1 MSRTM
6 CDKFMK
12 WGLSRMR
19 NRDRYIL
26 KVNEYDMLMNMQTN
40 LIKGCRC
47 VLDVITGTTVLCPIE
62 AHGKVGEQSR
72 LAVCSKCIQKWLDE
86 ES

>member
-1 MSRTM
+1 MLRTM
-6 CDKFMK
+6 CKKFTK
-12 WGLSRMR
+12 WGLSRMK

-26 KVNEYDMLMNMQTN
+26 KVNEYDMLMNMQTR

-47 VLDVITGTTVLCPIE
+47 VLDVMTGTTVLCPIE
-62 AHGKVGEQSR
+62 AHGKVGERSR
-72 LAVCSKCIQKWLDE
+72 LAVCSKCIAAWLNE

>member
-1 MSRTM
+1 MSRNM
-6 CDKFMK
+6 CKKFTK
-12 WGLSRMR
+12 WGLSHMK

-26 KVNEYDMLMNMQTN
+26 KVNEYDMLMNMQMR

-72 LAVCSKCIQKWLDE
+72 LAVCSKCIQEWLNE

>member
-1 MSRTM
+1 
-6 CDKFMK
+6 
-12 WGLSRMR
+12 
-19 NRDRYIL
+19 
-26 KVNEYDMLMNMQTN
+26 MLMNMQTR

-72 LAVCSKCIQKWLDE
+72 LAVCSKCIQAWLNE